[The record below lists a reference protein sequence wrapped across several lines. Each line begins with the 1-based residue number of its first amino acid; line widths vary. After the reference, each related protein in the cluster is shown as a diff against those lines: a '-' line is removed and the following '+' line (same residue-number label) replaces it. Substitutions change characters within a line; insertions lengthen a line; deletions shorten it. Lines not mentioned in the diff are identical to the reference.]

1 MVSSSNELESLHK
14 KLWSHIDD
22 EKKSWSSFVYAQEKG
37 FYQGFDEINI
47 DGCRPTEKRLDR
59 YQINDYLSNTKTAL
73 DIGCNCGFFTLHV
86 SNFLKHIDGV
96 ELNPFLI
103 KIAKDTE
110 DFLKIQNTQ
119 FHNSS
124 FEDFQTNKKFDVIF
138 SLANDETIDGNTK
151 FTFEQY
157 VEKINSLL
165 SSSGML
171 MWETVSPDTFEPERF
186 RPKLEILQ
194 RYYEIVNDKM
204 VKSEYPV
211 NVPERRF
218 LIFKKND

>member
-1 MVSSSNELESLHK
+1 LVTSSELESLHK
-14 KLWSHIDD
+14 KLWSHIDE

-47 DGCRPTEKRLDR
+47 DGCRPTEKRLER
-59 YQINDYLSNTKTAL
+59 YKINEYFSSNKKAL

-86 SNFLKHIDGV
+86 SKFLKSIDGV

-103 KIAKDTE
+103 KIADDTKK
-110 DFLKIQNTQ
+110 FLNNENSN

-124 FEDFQTNKKFDVIF
+124 FEDFQTEKTFDIIF

-151 FTFEQY
+151 FTFQQY

-165 SSSGML
+165 NSSGML

-186 RPKLEILQ
+186 KPKLEILQ
-194 RYYEIVNDKM
+194 KYYEIIDDKM

-211 NVPERRF
+211 NVPQRRF
-218 LIFKKND
+218 LIFKKLD